1 MRVIVGKSS
10 TVFGSTRL
18 KEKLL
23 AFQSYR
29 KNWDSHSRQFLSVM
43 INSIQRDQ
51 ICSCKSLIKW
61 SILIKLIKISSLYFI
76 QYLIAKQWGNIEAL
90 FLLIFTRSHFE
101 KFGSIEVSGYASL
114 LKPLGKWNTFQFVI
128 CCGSK
133 NTEQQIIVF
142 TVPAYW
148 QLSRRLKYKKAGFYW
163 GDHSKLTSLP
173 EPEFRLS
180 MLFSLFSIFIAVI
193 IFLKFEAQ
201 QSHSSSVLYTENGS
215 YNPSRTGT
223 ATINNAG
230 KTLVHW
236 TTSWNLWRD
245 SWRSLQ
251 TRKWAN

>member
-1 MRVIVGKSS
+1 M
-10 TVFGSTRL
+10 
-18 KEKLL
+18 
-23 AFQSYR
+23 
-29 KNWDSHSRQFLSVM
+29 
-43 INSIQRDQ
+43 
-51 ICSCKSLIKW
+51 
-61 SILIKLIKISSLYFI
+61 
-76 QYLIAKQWGNIEAL
+76 IAKQWGNIEAL

-101 KFGSIEVSGYASL
+101 KFESIEVSGYASL

-128 CCGSK
+128 YCGSK
-133 NTEQQIIVF
+133 NTEQKIIVF

-180 MLFSLFSIFIAVI
+180 ILFSLFSIFIAVI

-201 QSHSSSVLYTENGS
+201 QSHSSSVLYTEHGS

-230 KTLVHW
+230 KTLVHR

>member
-1 MRVIVGKSS
+1 
-10 TVFGSTRL
+10 
-18 KEKLL
+18 
-23 AFQSYR
+23 
-29 KNWDSHSRQFLSVM
+29 M

-51 ICSCKSLIKW
+51 ILVCSCKSFIKW
-61 SILIKLIKISSLYFI
+61 SILIKLIKISSSYFI
-76 QYLIAKQWGNIEAL
+76 QYLKAKQWGNIEAL

-101 KFGSIEVSGYASL
+101 KFGSVEVSGYASL

-148 QLSRRLKYKKAGFYW
+148 QLSRRLQYKKAGFYW
-163 GDHSKLTSLP
+163 GDHSKLKSLP

-180 MLFSLFSIFIAVI
+180 MLFSLFSIVIAA
-193 IFLKFEAQ
+193 IFLIGSSAVTFLFGALYRTWILQSKPNWNGNNQ
-201 QSHSSSVLYTENGS
+201 QCWKNSC
-215 YNPSRTGT
+215 PS
-223 ATINNAG
+223 
-230 KTLVHW
+230 W
-236 TTSWNLWRD
+236 TTSWNLWKD